1 MRSTEVED
9 RRHSTGAQDPMRR
22 IRRTFFG
29 SLVLIGLLVGLM
41 IGRLTAPGPVQ
52 LALVEV
58 QPQGLSLQFDREP
71 EVYDEHLEGAFAL
84 LFQAEGEPQSGQ
96 LQIDDMPV
104 AWRVQQTGKGLLL
117 HLVAA
122 RRLQGQW
129 HGERHDGG
137 WRIAVQVAVDK
148 QP

>member
-9 RRHSTGAQDPMRR
+9 RRHSTGEQDPMPRLRR
-22 IRRTFFG
+22 RFFG
-29 SLVLIGLLVGLM
+29 SLVLIGLLIGLM

-52 LALVEV
+52 LELVQV

-84 LFQAEGEPQSGQ
+84 LFQAEGEAQSGQ
-96 LQIDDMPV
+96 LQIDGMPV
-104 AWRVQQTGKGLLL
+104 AWRVQQTEKGLLL

-129 HGERHDGG
+129 QGARGDGG
-137 WRIAVQVAVDK
+137 WQVQVSVS
-148 QP
+148 PWRP

>member
-96 LQIDDMPV
+96 LQIDGMPV

-122 RRLQGQW
+122 RPLQGQW
-129 HGERHDGG
+129 RGERRDGG
-137 WRIAVQVAVDK
+137 WHLAVKVAAAK
-148 QP
+148 RP

>member
-9 RRHSTGAQDPMRR
+9 RRHSTGEQDPMPRLRR
-22 IRRTFFG
+22 RFFG
-29 SLVLIGLLVGLM
+29 SLVLIGLLIGLM

-52 LALVEV
+52 LELVQV

-84 LFQAEGEPQSGQ
+84 LFQADGEPQSGQ
-96 LQIDDMPV
+96 LQIDGMPV
-104 AWRVQQTGKGLLL
+104 AWRVQQTEKGLLL

-129 HGERHDGG
+129 QGARGDGG
-137 WRIAVQVAVDK
+137 WQVQVSVS
-148 QP
+148 PWRS

>member
-52 LALVEV
+52 LELVQV

-71 EVYDEHLEGAFAL
+71 ELYDEHLEGAFAL
-84 LFQAEGEPQSGQ
+84 LFQAEGEAQSGQ
-96 LQIDDMPV
+96 LQIDGMPV
-104 AWRVQQTGKGLLL
+104 AWRVQQTEKGLLL

-129 HGERHDGG
+129 QGARGDGG
-137 WRIAVQVAVDK
+137 WQVQVSVS
-148 QP
+148 PWRP

>member
-9 RRHSTGAQDPMRR
+9 GRHSTGAQDPMRR

-52 LALVEV
+52 LELVQV

-96 LQIDDMPV
+96 LQIDGMPV
-104 AWRVQQTGKGLLL
+104 AWRVQQTEKGLLL

-129 HGERHDGG
+129 QGARGDGG
-137 WRIAVQVAVDK
+137 WQVEVSVS
-148 QP
+148 PWRP

>member
-9 RRHSTGAQDPMRR
+9 RRHSTGEQDPMPRLRR
-22 IRRTFFG
+22 RFFG
-29 SLVLIGLLVGLM
+29 SLVLIGLLIGLM

-52 LALVEV
+52 LELVQV

-84 LFQAEGEPQSGQ
+84 LFQAEGEAQSGQ
-96 LQIDDMPV
+96 LQIDGMPV
-104 AWRVQQTGKGLLL
+104 AWRVQQTEKGLLL

-122 RRLQGQW
+122 RPLQGQW
-129 HGERHDGG
+129 QGERRDGG
-137 WRIAVQVAVDK
+137 WHLAVQVVAAK
-148 QP
+148 RP

>member
-9 RRHSTGAQDPMRR
+9 RRHSTGEQDPMPRLRR
-22 IRRTFFG
+22 RFFG
-29 SLVLIGLLVGLM
+29 SLVLIGLLIGLM
-41 IGRLTAPGPVQ
+41 IGRLTAPGSVQ
-52 LALVEV
+52 LELVQV

-84 LFQAEGEPQSGQ
+84 LFQAEGEAQSGQ
-96 LQIDDMPV
+96 LQIDGMPV

-122 RRLQGQW
+122 RPLQGQW
-129 HGERHDGG
+129 RGERHDGG
-137 WRIAVQVAVDK
+137 WHLAVQVVAAK
-148 QP
+148 RP

>member
-52 LALVEV
+52 LELVEV

-96 LQIDDMPV
+96 LQIDGMPV
-104 AWRVQQTGKGLLL
+104 AWRVQ
-117 HLVAA
+117 
-122 RRLQGQW
+122 
-129 HGERHDGG
+129 
-137 WRIAVQVAVDK
+137 
-148 QP
+148 

>member
-9 RRHSTGAQDPMRR
+9 RRHSTGEQDPMPRLRR
-22 IRRTFFG
+22 RFFG

-52 LALVEV
+52 LELVQV

-71 EVYDEHLEGAFAL
+71 EVYDDHLEGAFAL

-96 LQIDDMPV
+96 LQIDGMPV
-104 AWRVQQTGKGLLL
+104 AWRVQQTEKGLLL

-122 RRLQGQW
+122 RRLRGQW
-129 HGERHDGG
+129 QGARGDGG
-137 WRIAVQVAVDK
+137 WQVQVSVS
-148 QP
+148 PWRP

>member
-9 RRHSTGAQDPMRR
+9 RRHSTGEQDPMPRLRR
-22 IRRTFFG
+22 RFFG
-29 SLVLIGLLVGLM
+29 SLVLIGLLIGLM

-52 LALVEV
+52 LELVQV

-71 EVYDEHLEGAFAL
+71 ELYDEHLEGAFAL
-84 LFQAEGEPQSGQ
+84 LFQAEGEAQSGQ
-96 LQIDDMPV
+96 LQIDGMPV
-104 AWRVQQTGKGLLL
+104 AWRVQQTEKGLLL

-129 HGERHDGG
+129 QGARGDGG
-137 WRIAVQVAVDK
+137 WQVQVSVS
-148 QP
+148 PWRP

>member
-9 RRHSTGAQDPMRR
+9 RRHSTGEQDPMPRLRR
-22 IRRTFFG
+22 RFFG
-29 SLVLIGLLVGLM
+29 SLVLIGLLIGLM

-52 LALVEV
+52 LELVQV

-84 LFQAEGEPQSGQ
+84 LFQAEGEAQAGQ
-96 LQIDDMPV
+96 LQIDGMPV
-104 AWRVQQTGKGLLL
+104 AWRVQQTEKGLLL

-129 HGERHDGG
+129 QGAHGDGG
-137 WRIAVQVAVDK
+137 WQVQVSVS
-148 QP
+148 PWRP

>member
-9 RRHSTGAQDPMRR
+9 RRHSTGEQDPMPRLRR
-22 IRRTFFG
+22 RFFG
-29 SLVLIGLLVGLM
+29 SLVLIGLLIGLM

-52 LALVEV
+52 LELVQV

-84 LFQAEGEPQSGQ
+84 LFQAEGEAQSGQ
-96 LQIDDMPV
+96 LQIDGMPV

-122 RRLQGQW
+122 RPLQGQW
-129 HGERHDGG
+129 RGERHDGG
-137 WRIAVQVAVDK
+137 WHLAVQVVAAK
-148 QP
+148 RP

>member
-52 LALVEV
+52 LEAV
-58 QPQGLSLQFDREP
+58 QVLPQGLSLRFDRKP
-71 EVYDEHLEGAFAL
+71 EIYDEHLEGAFAL
-84 LFQAEGEPQSGQ
+84 LFQAEGEAQSGQ
-96 LQIDDMPV
+96 LQIDGMPV
-104 AWRVQQTGKGLLL
+104 AWRVQQTEKGLLL

-129 HGERHDGG
+129 HGARGDGG
-137 WRIAVQVAVDK
+137 WQVEVSVL
-148 QP
+148 PWRP

>member
-9 RRHSTGAQDPMRR
+9 LRHSTGAQDPMRR

-52 LALVEV
+52 LELVQV

-96 LQIDDMPV
+96 LQIDGMPV
-104 AWRVQQTGKGLLL
+104 AWRVQQTEKGLLL

-129 HGERHDGG
+129 QGARGDGG
-137 WRIAVQVAVDK
+137 WLVQVSVS
-148 QP
+148 PWRP

>member
-9 RRHSTGAQDPMRR
+9 RRHSTGAKDPMRR

-52 LALVEV
+52 LEAV
-58 QPQGLSLQFDREP
+58 QVLPQGLSLRFDRKP
-71 EVYDEHLEGAFAL
+71 ETYDEHLEGAFAL
-84 LFQAEGEPQSGQ
+84 LFQAEGEAQSGQ
-96 LQIDDMPV
+96 LQIDGMPV
-104 AWRVQQTGKGLLL
+104 AWRVQQTEKGLLL

-129 HGERHDGG
+129 HGARGDGG
-137 WRIAVQVAVDK
+137 WQVEVSVS
-148 QP
+148 PWRP

>member
-1 MRSTEVED
+1 MPRL
-9 RRHSTGAQDPMRR
+9 RRR
-22 IRRTFFG
+22 FFG

-52 LALVEV
+52 LEAVES

-71 EVYDEHLEGAFAL
+71 EMYDEHLEGAFAL

-96 LQIDDMPV
+96 LQIDGMPV
-104 AWRVQQTGKGLLL
+104 AWRVQQTEKGLLL

-122 RRLQGQW
+122 RPLQGQW
-129 HGERHDGG
+129 QGERRDGG
-137 WRIAVQVAVDK
+137 WHLAVQVVAAK
-148 QP
+148 RP

>member
-1 MRSTEVED
+1 MPRL
-9 RRHSTGAQDPMRR
+9 RRR
-22 IRRTFFG
+22 FFG
-29 SLVLIGLLVGLM
+29 SLVLIGLLIGLM
-41 IGRLTAPGPVQ
+41 IGRLTAPGPLQ
-52 LALVEV
+52 LEAVET

-96 LQIDDMPV
+96 LQIDGMPV
-104 AWRVQQTGKGLLL
+104 AWRVQQTEKGLLL

-122 RRLQGQW
+122 RRLQGKW

-137 WRIAVQVAVDK
+137 WRIAVQVAADK
-148 QP
+148 RP

>member
-52 LALVEV
+52 LELVQV

-71 EVYDEHLEGAFAL
+71 ELYDEHLEGAFAL

-96 LQIDDMPV
+96 LQIDGMPV
-104 AWRVQQTGKGLLL
+104 AWRVQQTEKGLLL

-129 HGERHDGG
+129 QGARGDGG
-137 WRIAVQVAVDK
+137 WQVQVSVS
-148 QP
+148 PWRP

>member
-1 MRSTEVED
+1 MPRL
-9 RRHSTGAQDPMRR
+9 RRR
-22 IRRTFFG
+22 FFG

-52 LALVEV
+52 LEAVEV
-58 QPQGLSLQFDREP
+58 APQGLALRFDREP

-84 LFQAEGEPQSGQ
+84 LFQAQGEPQSGQ
-96 LQIDDMPV
+96 LQFHGMPV
-104 AWRVQQTGKGLLL
+104 AWRVQQTEKGLLL

-129 HGERHDGG
+129 LGERRKGG
-137 WRIAVQVAVDK
+137 WHIAVQVTADK

>member
-1 MRSTEVED
+1 
-9 RRHSTGAQDPMRR
+9 MRR

-52 LALVEV
+52 LEAV
-58 QPQGLSLQFDREP
+58 QVLPQGLSLRFDRKP
-71 EVYDEHLEGAFAL
+71 ETYDEHLEGAFAL
-84 LFQAEGEPQSGQ
+84 LFQAEGEAQSGQ
-96 LQIDDMPV
+96 LQIDGMPV
-104 AWRVQQTGKGLLL
+104 AWRVQQTEKGLLL

-129 HGERHDGG
+129 QGARGDGD
-137 WRIAVQVAVDK
+137 WQVQVSVS
-148 QP
+148 PWRP

>member
-9 RRHSTGAQDPMRR
+9 RRHSTGEQDPMPRLRR
-22 IRRTFFG
+22 RFFG
-29 SLVLIGLLVGLM
+29 SLVLIGLLIGLM
-41 IGRLTAPGPVQ
+41 IGRLTAPGSVQ
-52 LALVEV
+52 LELVQV

-84 LFQAEGEPQSGQ
+84 LFQAEGEAQSGQ
-96 LQIDDMPV
+96 LQIDGMPV
-104 AWRVQQTGKGLLL
+104 AWRVQQTEKGLLL

-129 HGERHDGG
+129 QGARGDGG
-137 WRIAVQVAVDK
+137 WQVQVSVS
-148 QP
+148 PWRP

>member
-9 RRHSTGAQDPMRR
+9 RRHSTGEQDPMPRLRR
-22 IRRTFFG
+22 RFFG
-29 SLVLIGLLVGLM
+29 SLVLIGLLIGLM

-52 LALVEV
+52 LELVQV

-84 LFQAEGEPQSGQ
+84 LFQAEGEAQSGQ
-96 LQIDDMPV
+96 LQIDGMPV
-104 AWRVQQTGKGLLL
+104 AWRVQQTEKGLLL

-129 HGERHDGG
+129 QGARVDGG
-137 WRIAVQVAVDK
+137 WQVEVSVS
-148 QP
+148 PWRP

>member
-9 RRHSTGAQDPMRR
+9 RRHSTGEQDPMPRLRR
-22 IRRTFFG
+22 RFFG
-29 SLVLIGLLVGLM
+29 SLVLIGLLIGLM

-52 LALVEV
+52 LELVQV

-84 LFQAEGEPQSGQ
+84 LFQAEGEAQSGQ
-96 LQIDDMPV
+96 LQIDGMPV
-104 AWRVQQTGKGLLL
+104 AWRVQQTEKGLLL

-122 RRLQGQW
+122 RRLQGRWQ
-129 HGERHDGG
+129 GARGDGG
-137 WRIAVQVAVDK
+137 WQVQVSVS
-148 QP
+148 PWRP

>member
-9 RRHSTGAQDPMRR
+9 RRHSTGEQDPMPRLRR
-22 IRRTFFG
+22 RFFG
-29 SLVLIGLLVGLM
+29 SLVLIGLLIGLM

-52 LALVEV
+52 LELVQV

-84 LFQAEGEPQSGQ
+84 LFQADGEPQSGQ
-96 LQIDDMPV
+96 LQIDGMPV
-104 AWRVQQTGKGLLL
+104 AWRVQQTEKGLLL

-129 HGERHDGG
+129 QGARGDGG
-137 WRIAVQVAVDK
+137 WQVQVSVS
-148 QP
+148 PWRP

>member
-9 RRHSTGAQDPMRR
+9 RRHSTGEQDPMPRLRR
-22 IRRTFFG
+22 RFFG
-29 SLVLIGLLVGLM
+29 SLVLIGLLIGLM

-52 LALVEV
+52 LELVQM

-84 LFQAEGEPQSGQ
+84 LFQAEGEAQSGQ
-96 LQIDDMPV
+96 LQIDGMPV
-104 AWRVQQTGKGLLL
+104 GWRVQQTEKGLLL

-129 HGERHDGG
+129 QGARGDGG
-137 WRIAVQVAVDK
+137 WQVQVSVS
-148 QP
+148 PWRP

>member
-1 MRSTEVED
+1 MPRL
-9 RRHSTGAQDPMRR
+9 RRR
-22 IRRTFFG
+22 FFG

-52 LALVEV
+52 LEAVES

-71 EVYDEHLEGAFAL
+71 EMYDEHLEGAFAL

-96 LQIDDMPV
+96 LQIDGMPV
-104 AWRVQQTGKGLLL
+104 AWRVQQTEKGLLL

-122 RRLQGQW
+122 RPLQGQW
-129 HGERHDGG
+129 WGERRDGG
-137 WRIAVQVAVDK
+137 WHIRVQVAAAK
-148 QP
+148 RP

>member
-9 RRHSTGAQDPMRR
+9 RRHSTGEQDPMPRLRR
-22 IRRTFFG
+22 RFFG
-29 SLVLIGLLVGLM
+29 SLMLIGLLIGLM

-52 LALVEV
+52 LELVEV

-84 LFQAEGEPQSGQ
+84 LFQAEGEPQAGQ
-96 LQIDDMPV
+96 LQLDGMPV
-104 AWRVQQTGKGLLL
+104 AWRVQQTEKGLLL

-122 RRLQGQW
+122 RPLQGQW
-129 HGERHDGG
+129 RGERRDGG
-137 WRIAVQVAVDK
+137 WHLAVKVAAAK
-148 QP
+148 RP

>member
-9 RRHSTGAQDPMRR
+9 RRHSTGEQDPMPRLRR
-22 IRRTFFG
+22 RFFG

-52 LALVEV
+52 LEAVES

-71 EVYDEHLEGAFAL
+71 EMYDEHLEGAFAL

-96 LQIDDMPV
+96 LQIDGMPV
-104 AWRVQQTGKGLLL
+104 AWRVQQTEKGLLL

-122 RRLQGQW
+122 RPLQGQW
-129 HGERHDGG
+129 QGERRDGG
-137 WRIAVQVAVDK
+137 WHLAVQVVAAK
-148 QP
+148 RP

>member
-1 MRSTEVED
+1 MPRL
-9 RRHSTGAQDPMRR
+9 RRR
-22 IRRTFFG
+22 FFG

-52 LALVEV
+52 LEAVES

-71 EVYDEHLEGAFAL
+71 EMYDEHLEGAFAL

-96 LQIDDMPV
+96 LQIDGMPV
-104 AWRVQQTGKGLLL
+104 AWRVQQTEKGLLL

-122 RRLQGQW
+122 RPLQGQW
-129 HGERHDGG
+129 QCERRDGG
-137 WRIAVQVAVDK
+137 WHLAVQVVAAK
-148 QP
+148 RP

>member
-9 RRHSTGAQDPMRR
+9 RRHSTGEKDPMPR
-22 IRRTFFG
+22 IRRRFFG

-52 LALVEV
+52 LEAVEV
-58 QPQGLSLQFDREP
+58 SPQGLALRFDREP

-84 LFQAEGEPQSGQ
+84 LFQAQGEPQSGQ
-96 LQIDDMPV
+96 LQLQGMPV
-104 AWRVQQTGKGLLL
+104 AWRVQQTEKGLLL

-122 RRLQGQW
+122 RQLQGQW
-129 HGERHDGG
+129 LGERRDGR
-137 WRIAVQVAVDK
+137 WYIAVQVAADK

>member
-9 RRHSTGAQDPMRR
+9 RRHSTGEQDPMPH
-22 IRRTFFG
+22 IRRRFFG

-52 LALVEV
+52 LEAVEA

-71 EVYDEHLEGAFAL
+71 EVYDEHLVGAFAL
-84 LFQAEGEPQSGQ
+84 LFQAQGTAQSGQ
-96 LQIDDMPV
+96 LRVEGMPV
-104 AWRVQQTGKGLLL
+104 AWRVQQTEKGLLL

-122 RRLQGQW
+122 RPLQGQW
-129 HGERHDGG
+129 HGERRDGG
-137 WRIAVQVAVDK
+137 WHIQVQVAAAK
-148 QP
+148 RP

>member
-9 RRHSTGAQDPMRR
+9 RRHSTEKDPMRR

-52 LALVEV
+52 LETIEV
-58 QPQGLSLQFDREP
+58 LPQGLALRFDREP
-71 EVYDEHLEGAFAL
+71 EVYGEHLEGAVAL
-84 LFQAEGEPQSGQ
+84 LFQAQGEAQSGQ
-96 LQIDDMPV
+96 LQIDGVRV
-104 AWRVQQTGKGLLL
+104 AWRLQDTEKGLLL

-122 RRLQGQW
+122 RPLR
-129 HGERHDGG
+129 GEWAGRAEAGG
-137 WRIAVQVAVDK
+137 WRFQVRVA
-148 QP
+148 P

>member
-1 MRSTEVED
+1 MPRL
-9 RRHSTGAQDPMRR
+9 RRR
-22 IRRTFFG
+22 FFG
-29 SLVLIGLLVGLM
+29 SLVLIGLLIGLM

-52 LALVEV
+52 LELVQM

-84 LFQAEGEPQSGQ
+84 LFQAEGEAQSGQ
-96 LQIDDMPV
+96 LQIDGMPV
-104 AWRVQQTGKGLLL
+104 GWRVQQTEKGLLL

-129 HGERHDGG
+129 QGARGDGG
-137 WRIAVQVAVDK
+137 WQVQVSVS
-148 QP
+148 PWRP